1 VGRNATSLTY
11 SPKISEVLV
20 ATVLL
25 TALFSTACGG
35 ARASQLR
42 GERHPTSSVPVVIQG
57 RITEIQG
64 SLVTVKTP
72 DGYPGGGPGGHA
84 QFVTAG
90 PIFRVDVSS
99 ASLLLP
105 DGRQADKVPL
115 AVGDHVL
122 AVLTGPD
129 SGSPLPG
136 SASHTYFASIVERVI
151 KGDKI
156 VTH

>member
-1 VGRNATSLTY
+1 MH
-11 SPKISEVLV
+11 SPKIFEELA
-20 ATVLL
+20 ATMLL

-42 GERHPTSSVPVVIQG
+42 IERHPVSSIPLVIQG

-72 DGYPGGGPGGHA
+72 DGYPGGPGAHA

-90 PIFRVDVSS
+90 PTFRVDVSR
-99 ASLLLP
+99 ARLLLP

-115 AVGDHVL
+115 AAGDHVL
-122 AVLTGPD
+122 VVLTGPD

-136 SASHTYFASIVERVI
+136 SPSRTYVASIVERVI

-156 VTH
+156 ITH

>member
-1 VGRNATSLTY
+1 MTVSACSR
-11 SPKISEVLV
+11 KVSELLV
-20 ATVLL
+20 ATMLL
-25 TALFSTACGG
+25 AALFSTACAR

-42 GERHPTSSVPVVIQG
+42 VEQPPTSSVPLVIQG

-64 SLVTVKTP
+64 SLATVKTP
-72 DGYPGGGPGGHA
+72 DGYPGGPGVHA

-90 PIFRVDVSS
+90 PTFRIDVSG
-99 ASLLLP
+99 ARLLLP

-115 AVGDHVL
+115 AVGDRVV
-122 AVLTGPD
+122 AVLTGPN
-129 SGSPLPG
+129 SGSPLRG
-136 SASHTYFASIVERVI
+136 GARQTYFASVVERVI

>member
-1 VGRNATSLTY
+1 M
-11 SPKISEVLV
+11 
-20 ATVLL
+20 LL
-25 TALFSTACGG
+25 AALFSTACAR

-42 GERHPTSSVPVVIQG
+42 VEQQPTSSVSLVIQG

-64 SLVTVKTP
+64 SLVAVKTP
-72 DGYPGGGPGGHA
+72 DGYPGGPGVHA

-90 PIFRVDVSS
+90 PTFRIDVSG
-99 ASLLLP
+99 ARLLLP
-105 DGRQADKVPL
+105 DGRQADRVPL
-115 AVGDHVL
+115 AIGDHVI
-122 AVLTGPD
+122 AVLTGPS

-136 SASHTYFASIVERVI
+136 SAGQIYLASIVERVI